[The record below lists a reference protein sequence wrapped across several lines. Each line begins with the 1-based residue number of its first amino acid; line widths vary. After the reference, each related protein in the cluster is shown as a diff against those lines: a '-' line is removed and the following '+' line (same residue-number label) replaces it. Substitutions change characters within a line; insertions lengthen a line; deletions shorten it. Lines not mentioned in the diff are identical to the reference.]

1 MKLSN
6 ETIRDAVNEWVYYE
20 KTAKAKYGHISNW
33 DTSGVTDMSNLFKD
47 YSSFN
52 HPIGDWDVS
61 NVTDMSGMFA
71 SAKGFSKPIGEWD
84 VSKVTSMRDMFSF
97 ADCFNKPIGDWDTN
111 NVTDMR
117 GMFFHAKS
125 FNQPIEGW
133 DVSNINNMNL
143 MFSDAKSFNQPIGGW
158 DTSSVTNMSYM
169 FQRAKSFNQS
179 IGDWD
184 VSNVTDMSGMF
195 EGAKSFKKPI
205 GDWEVGIEEDKPDGI
220 DLMYQGTSFTYLNDK
235 QEEITFEASEL
246 IVECPC
252 DMAEDESW
260 EIKGALGLSVLVLKS
275 DSFEPYLVTD
285 LPEITDY
292 EFTNGLGSLSVDP
305 LNTKEEVFDF
315 IKNLKTISFKEI
327 NPKDGE
333 SIKYID

>member
-1 MKLSN
+1 MNLSN
-6 ETIRDAVNEWVYYE
+6 ETIRDAVSEWVYYE

-33 DTSGVTDMSNLFKD
+33 DTSGVTDMSNLFKN

-61 NVTDMSGMFA
+61 NVTVMRSMFKG
-71 SAKGFSKPIGEWD
+71 AKGFSKPIGDWD
-84 VSKVTSMRDMFSF
+84 VSNVTSMRNMFSF
-97 ADCFNKPIGDWDTN
+97 ADCFNKPIGDWDVS
-111 NVTDMR
+111 NVTDMC
-117 GMFFHAKS
+117 GMFFHAKY

-158 DTSSVTNMSYM
+158 DTSSVINMSYM
-169 FQRAKSFNQS
+169 FQRAKSFNQP
-179 IGDWD
+179 IGNWD
-184 VSNVTDMSGMF
+184 VSNVTDMSGIV
-195 EGAKSFKKPI
+195 EGAKSFNQPI
-205 GDWEVGIEEDKPDGI
+205 GDWDVGIEEEKPDGI
-220 DLMYQGTSFTYLNDK
+220 YLMYQGTSFTYLNDK
-235 QEEITFEASEL
+235 DEEITFEASEL
-246 IVECPC
+246 IVEFPY
-252 DMAEDESW
+252 DMDEDEIW
-260 EIKGALGLSVLVLKS
+260 EIKRALGLSVLVTKR
-275 DSFEPYLVTD
+275 DSYEYYLVTD

-292 EFTNGLGSLSVDP
+292 EFTNGLGSLHVDP

-333 SIKYID
+333 SIRYID